1 MFNRFSNFAAV
12 LTALV
17 FCVPTHARRV
27 QREVVKITSG
37 KQWRVNDSVCFHRSD
52 KIIAC
57 GKVIGNSSYL
67 VSIRS
72 PALTERVSSGETLY
86 VFGAGPGRQPSSY
99 GDRYVVKRTV
109 PLFHRSLSFGGYGGD
124 GFFLPALHFQLS
136 LGRGLA
142 IGLMPAFYRPATD
155 SSILGSFAT
164 LEFYL
169 SGNTFSGINLS
180 FGAGIY
186 SFQDSNLPA
195 KWVPT
200 AQATLGYRFL
210 ARGGINLGLGVGG
223 QYVDSESKFLRGTRT
238 SIFQPLAKADIGFS
252 F

>member
-1 MFNRFSNFAAV
+1 M
-12 LTALV
+12 
-17 FCVPTHARRV
+17 
-27 QREVVKITSG
+27 
-37 KQWRVNDSVCFHRSD
+37 NDSVCFHRDD

-72 PALTERVSSGETLY
+72 PALTQKVSSGDTLY

-109 PLFHRSLSFGGYGGD
+109 PVFHRSLSIGGYGGE
-124 GFFLPALHFQLS
+124 GFFIPSLHFQLS
-136 LGRGLA
+136 LGRGIAL
-142 IGLMPAFYRPATD
+142 GLMPAFYRPASN
-155 SSILGSFAT
+155 SSIFGSFGT

-169 SGNTFSGINLS
+169 GGNTFSGLNLAL
-180 FGAGIY
+180 GAGIY
-186 SFQDSNLPA
+186 SFQDQNVQA

-210 ARGGINLGLGVGG
+210 SRGGFNLGLAIGG
-223 QYVDSESKFLRGTRT
+223 QYVDSDSRFLRGTRT
-238 SIFQPLAKADIGFS
+238 TTFQPLGRADLGFA